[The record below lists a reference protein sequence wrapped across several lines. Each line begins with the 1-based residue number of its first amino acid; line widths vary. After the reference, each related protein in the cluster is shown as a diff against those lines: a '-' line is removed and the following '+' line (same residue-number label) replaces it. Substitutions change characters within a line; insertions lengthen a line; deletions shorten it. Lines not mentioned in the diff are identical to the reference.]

1 MANDSLLSRR
11 LSPQQRKTMVQL
23 LMEQGTSMAP
33 TPSRGAAV
41 ARALQGGLAGV
52 YENWDRRDRM
62 AAGQARAVGA
72 AATMSAPTRN
82 ATVGMQ
88 PPPFAGANGAPA
100 QGGAQ
105 LRRLPVPVRHGRVPT
120 VRRRTW

>member
-33 TPSRGAAV
+33 TPSRGAAL

-62 AAGQARAVGA
+62 AAGQAPALGA
-72 AATMSAPTRN
+72 AAAMPAPMQNTSL
-82 ATVGMQ
+82 GMQ
-88 PPPFAGANGAPA
+88 PPYAGANPNGAPGQDA
-100 QGGAQ
+100 SPSAS
-105 LRRLPVPVRHGRVPT
+105 PTGRGPT
-120 VRRRTW
+120 WAGPD